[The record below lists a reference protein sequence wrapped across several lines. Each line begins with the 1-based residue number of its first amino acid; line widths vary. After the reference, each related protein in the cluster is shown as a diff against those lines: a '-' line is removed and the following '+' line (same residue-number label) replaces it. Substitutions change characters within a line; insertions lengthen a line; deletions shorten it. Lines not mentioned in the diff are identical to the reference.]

1 MTNIFYAYDS
11 QTGSFSALPASPWLL
26 PAMGA
31 FALLAAYQK
40 YKLSRPSIIGEA
52 PEISPVI
59 RDIYGKRYRELIH
72 KKHWQ
77 GGLDF
82 RESIELQNIQNP
94 PWAEPGEVWTY

>member
-40 YKLSRPSIIGEA
+40 CRLSKPSIIGTA
-52 PEISPVI
+52 PSINPII
-59 RDIYGKRYRELIH
+59 RDIYSKRYSELIE
-72 KKHWQ
+72 KKHWG
-77 GGLDF
+77 GGLTF
-82 RESIELQNIQNP
+82 RESIELKDIQHP
-94 PWAEPGEVWTY
+94 PWADPGEVWTY

>member
-40 YKLSRPSIIGEA
+40 CKLSKACVIGEA
-52 PEISPVI
+52 PEINPII
-59 RDIYGKRYRELIH
+59 RDIYTKRYKELIH
-72 KKHWQ
+72 KKHWG
-77 GGLDF
+77 GGLEF
-82 RESIELQNIQNP
+82 NESIELQKIQHP
-94 PWAEPGEVWTY
+94 PWAEPGEIWTY